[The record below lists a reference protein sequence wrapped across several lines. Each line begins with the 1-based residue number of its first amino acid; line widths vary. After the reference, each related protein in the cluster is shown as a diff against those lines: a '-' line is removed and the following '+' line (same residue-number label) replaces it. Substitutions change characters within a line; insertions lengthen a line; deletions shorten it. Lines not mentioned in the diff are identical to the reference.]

1 MNAAHSDTKPSN
13 KPISWS
19 MPHMAVWNT
28 TWTKLRIVDVLGRLI
43 LIQIR
48 PNHEI
53 LKLVVTSSNSKGMK
67 EPFLSS
73 VMEFSNIRPGL
84 GYQYY
89 SNEYHSLL
97 ALITYGASDK
107 HCHMD
112 PYGRHSR
119 HNDNTTKFR
128 VISECICFWRRDRL
142 WIWLCVTQSSQS
154 VMAGSKSKE
163 DWLKLIKA
171 TEQWQAW
178 VMGWGG
184 GGGSSAIQ

>member
-1 MNAAHSDTKPSN
+1 MHPTVTYGGISLHSLSEWMNAVYSGAKPSY

-28 TWTKLRIVDVLGRLI
+28 TWTKWRMVNVLARLI
-43 LIQIR
+43 LVQIR
-48 PNHEI
+48 ANHEI
-53 LKLVVTSSNSKGMK
+53 LKSLDTSSNSTGMK
-67 EPFLSS
+67 EPFFLSR

-89 SNEYHSLL
+89 SNEYYSLL

-128 VISECICFWRRDRL
+128 VISECICFWGGDGL
-142 WIWLCVTQSSQS
+142 LILALCHTV
-154 VMAGSKSKE
+154 
-163 DWLKLIKA
+163 
-171 TEQWQAW
+171 
-178 VMGWGG
+178 
-184 GGGSSAIQ
+184 